1 MHVSIEAHGN
11 RAQTDN
17 LNSLADA
24 ADPAESPVRSRRDHP
39 PRRGRRMPGT
49 TAPARTPPRAAA
61 VLTALV
67 LTAAICNLTL
77 AGATVALPQI
87 ATDFNASQTTLNLI
101 ALGTGLGMAMTVLYA
116 GAIADRYGRVRV
128 LCIGLIALLV
138 TGTAAAL
145 APSAETLMA
154 ARVLTGMAA
163 GMAFPTTLALITALW
178 TDGAARGRA
187 IALWTAICA
196 GATVGGSILSGAL
209 VDTVGWRIALGAPV
223 PLALVALVL
232 AARTVPRG
240 VEESS
245 EPVDHL
251 GGVVSVVAV
260 AALVLGVEVVFAPGE
275 ASTGGLLLLAAATL
289 LAVFFARQRAA
300 ASPLYDLQVARRRL
314 FWVPAVAGA
323 LAFGALE
330 GAMFVGQQYL
340 QNILGYDAM
349 QAGLALLPAAAA
361 LLLCGAPASIL
372 VSRGVRPSMT
382 LGYVLLAGAFAAML
396 AWTADTPSWLVAL
409 AFALVGGGASFV
421 MTAAS
426 RSLMTST
433 PVRRAGMASATTDLQ
448 TDLGGAILQALL
460 GAVLA
465 GGFARVFGDLINSSP
480 AGTTIGADVAR
491 ALQASYASA
500 LHVASDNPAYAD
512 RIIEAARISFV
523 DGAWAAYLV
532 GGIAIALG
540 LLVVLLGLPSPT
552 EEQRLRERYAREDAP
567 VA

>member
-17 LNSLADA
+17 HNSLADA

-232 AARTVPRG
+232 AARTVP
-240 VEESS
+240 
-245 EPVDHL
+245 
-251 GGVVSVVAV
+251 
-260 AALVLGVEVVFAPGE
+260 
-275 ASTGGLLLLAAATL
+275 
-289 LAVFFARQRAA
+289 
-300 ASPLYDLQVARRRL
+300 
-314 FWVPAVAGA
+314 
-323 LAFGALE
+323 
-330 GAMFVGQQYL
+330 
-340 QNILGYDAM
+340 
-349 QAGLALLPAAAA
+349 
-361 LLLCGAPASIL
+361 
-372 VSRGVRPSMT
+372 
-382 LGYVLLAGAFAAML
+382 
-396 AWTADTPSWLVAL
+396 
-409 AFALVGGGASFV
+409 
-421 MTAAS
+421 
-426 RSLMTST
+426 
-433 PVRRAGMASATTDLQ
+433 
-448 TDLGGAILQALL
+448 
-460 GAVLA
+460 
-465 GGFARVFGDLINSSP
+465 
-480 AGTTIGADVAR
+480 
-491 ALQASYASA
+491 SYASA

-540 LLVVLLGLPSPT
+540 FLVVLLGLPSPA
-552 EEQRLRERYAREDAP
+552 EERRLRERYAREDAP